1 MLQVS
6 LFLLPPSTNFI
17 VMAPRVHP
25 CPIAQELPGNVG
37 WTLQM
42 TEERKQRHPQKNR
55 KSHQKKTE
63 EKDRNLQWQLCFH
76 VWLHSLTHPKQ
87 GSCGYDWRCDCL
99 ALFLPAGSAVPTW
112 RDPLCCL
119 VHGPKLHS
127 TPQAYQGFW
136 GDCWGSGARQG
147 TWRAAGWPG
156 QVARKHPACLER
168 DTIVVVKRF
177 VLNASLSSSVCP

>member
-37 WTLQM
+37 WTLQI
-42 TEERKQRHPQKNR
+42 TEKRKQRHPQKNR
-55 KSHQKKTE
+55 KSHQKKME

-76 VWLHSLTHPKQ
+76 VWLHSPTYPKQ

-99 ALFLPAGSAVPTW
+99 ALFCRAHTKGPALLPGAWTQAPQHPTGLPGVLGRLLGIRGQAGDMESCWMARPGCKEASC
-112 RDPLCCL
+112 LFGKGHYCCSQTFCSECL
-119 VHGPKLHS
+119 
-127 TPQAYQGFW
+127 PQ
-136 GDCWGSGARQG
+136 
-147 TWRAAGWPG
+147 
-156 QVARKHPACLER
+156 
-168 DTIVVVKRF
+168 
-177 VLNASLSSSVCP
+177 